1 MATLNEPVQ
10 PALPDTSHLD
20 SGGGSLRTWLTF
32 IALTFVLGGVLYPVV
47 TTLISGAIFPAQANG
62 SLITRNGQ
70 VVGSSLIGQPFSG
83 DRYFIGRPSAAG
95 NGYDPTAASGSNL
108 AGSNPALR
116 ERVQADS
123 AAIAQRESVTP
134 AQIPADLVTASGSGL
149 DPHISPEGA
158 AIQVARVARA
168 RGLSG
173 AQVQQAVS
181 AATEAGG
188 LIGQD
193 RVNVLR
199 LNLALDAAK

>member
-1 MATLNEPVQ
+1 MTTPST
-10 PALPDTSHLD
+10 PANDEYPLDTR
-20 SGGGSLRTWLTF
+20 GGSFGPWVVFTV
-32 IALTFVLGGVLYPVV
+32 LTFVLGGMVYPAV
-47 TTLISGAIFPAQANG
+47 TTFLAGAVFPAQANG
-62 SLITRNGQ
+62 SLITSGGR
-70 VVGSSLIGQPFSG
+70 VVGSSLIGQAFSG
-83 DRYFIGRPSAAG
+83 DRYFIGRISAAG

-123 AAIAQRESVTP
+123 AAIARREGVSP

-149 DPHISPEGA
+149 DPHISPASA

-168 RGLSG
+168 RGLSV
-173 AQVQQAVS
+173 AQVEAAVS

-199 LNLALDAAK
+199 LNLALDSRNRQ